1 MKPLRSFVPALL
13 AFALAACGSDAPE
26 RITAARGEPSKVVLA
41 PVCVNFDVPV
51 VADTSGGAFGDA
63 PGDVI
68 FAENGIP
75 VSVHAF
81 HHPAPD
87 PPSFGFFYVR
97 PAFAAAAPFPGFG
110 TGKIGGTNNIN
121 LRFDFS
127 GLSFVPSSVTFDFR
141 DYGGHENLK
150 VNGSGLFVGELTGA
164 PSPMGGAAV
173 ASAWAWSAG
182 GVFKQGTTT
191 LTGAVG
197 SFMIGGQELFLDNV
211 CANP

>member
-1 MKPLRSFVPALL
+1 MKPLRSSVLALL
-13 AFALAACGSDAPE
+13 ALAACGDVPQ
-26 RITAARGEPSKVVLA
+26 RITAGAGASGVVLS
-41 PVCVNFDVPV
+41 PVCVTFDGVAY
-51 VADTSGGAFGDA
+51 ADTSGGGFGEV

-68 FAENGIP
+68 FTENAIP

-97 PAFAAAAPFPGFG
+97 PAFAAAPPDPAFG
-110 TGKIGGTNNIN
+110 SGRIGRTNNIN

-127 GLSFVPSSVTFDFR
+127 GLTFVPSSVTFAWR

-150 VNGSGLFVGELTGA
+150 VNGSGLFIGELSGA
-164 PSPMGGAAV
+164 PSPMAGIGV
-173 ASAWAWSAG
+173 SSVWGWSAG
-182 GVFKQGTTT
+182 AIFKQGTTT
-191 LTGAVG
+191 LTGAV
-197 SFMIGGQELFLDNV
+197 SAFVVGGQELFLDNV

>member
-1 MKPLRSFVPALL
+1 MRPLPISVLALL
-13 AFALAACGSDAPE
+13 AAAACGDVPE
-26 RITAARGEPSKVVLA
+26 RVTAAGTGPSQVVLA
-41 PVCVNFDVPV
+41 PVCVTFDGI
-51 VADTSGGAFGDA
+51 AYSDTSGGAWGET

-68 FAENGIP
+68 FTENAIP

-81 HHPAPD
+81 NHPAPD

-97 PAFAAAAPFPGFG
+97 PAFAAAPPLPAFG
-110 TGKIGGTNNIN
+110 TGRIGRSNNIN

-127 GLSFVPSSVTFDFR
+127 ALAFVPSSVTFEFR

-150 VNGSGLFVGELTGA
+150 VNGSGLFIGELTGA
-164 PSPMGGAAV
+164 PSPMGGAV
-173 ASAWAWSAG
+173 VSSVWTWWPG
-182 GVFKQGTTT
+182 GGFKQGTTT

-197 SFMIGGQELFLDNV
+197 SFVIGGQELFLDNV